1 MPKFPALAT
10 TVAASVGIATAL
22 WATPSSAAP
31 TNPVTVAPPTL
42 SDSWYGS
49 APYVTPLYGNPPDLP
64 KVMAETGQKTFQ
76 LTFIQAPRGG
86 GDCTPTW
93 DGAVPVSADT
103 AVARIIDG
111 VRLAGGDVSVSIGGY
126 GGTNLGQTCGSAEDT
141 ANAYQQVID
150 KYALRAIDFNLEE
163 PEYSDPVAITKEL
176 RAAQILQ
183 QNNPAL
189 YVSVTTVA
197 APSGTTP
204 QGQNLLNTAKAL
216 NFTPNNYSIMPFNG
230 FQNVGDQI
238 AVLKKFHGVLM
249 STFGWDS
256 ATAYAHE
263 GASLMN
269 GRSDFGEYYT
279 QADFQTLLDYS
290 ISHGLSRYTFW
301 SLNRDR
307 QCTPPD
313 NGQTSGTCSSVP
325 QHRWDFT
332 RLTAQFAQRTTAMK
346 VGVEISP
353 PAPDAHP
360 VLSDHG
366 VGR

>member
-1 MPKFPALAT
+1 MPKFPVLAT
-10 TVAASVGIATAL
+10 AVAVSVGIATAS
-22 WATPSSAAP
+22 WAMPSSAAA
-31 TNPVTVAPPTL
+31 TNPVTIAPPTL
-42 SDSWYGS
+42 SGNWFGS

-64 KVMAETGQKTFQ
+64 KVMAATGQKTFQ

-86 GDCTPTW
+86 GGCTPTW

-141 ANAYQQVID
+141 ASAYQRVID
-150 KYALRAIDFNLEE
+150 KYALRAIDFNLEQ
-163 PEYSDPVAITKEL
+163 PEYSDPVAVQKEL

-183 QNNPAL
+183 RNNPGL
-189 YVSVTTVA
+189 YISVTTVA

-204 QGQNLLNTAKAL
+204 QGQNVLNTAKSL

-230 FQNVGDQI
+230 FPDVSSQI
-238 AVLKKFHGVLM
+238 AVIEAFHGVLM

-256 ATAYAHE
+256 ATAFAHE
-263 GASLMN
+263 GVSLMN
-269 GRSDFGEYYT
+269 GRSDFGEHYT

-290 ISHGLSRYTFW
+290 ISRGMSRYTFW

-307 QCTPPD
+307 PCTPPD
-313 NGQTSGTCSSVP
+313 NGQTLGTCSSVA
-325 QHRWDFT
+325 QHHWDFT
-332 RLTAQFAQRTTAMK
+332 RLTAQFAHRTPAMK
-346 VGVEISP
+346 VSVEASP
-353 PAPDAHP
+353 PAPAAH
-360 VLSDHG
+360 
-366 VGR
+366 RR